1 MNGLPENLFDPAG
14 ATTRAQIVTILWR
27 MEGQPLVAVAEGF
40 NDVLDSDWYNNADH
54 WASANGITEGY
65 GDGIFAPNDVVT
77 REQMVTILWR
87 YAMYKGFDVSVGVET
102 NILSYGDAFDIAH
115 YAIPAMQWACGSG
128 LVTGIADENGGMIL
142 DPQGATT
149 RAQTATMLMR
159 FCVEIEK

>member
-1 MNGLPENLFDPAG
+1 MKKRFLSILLTLTMLLSLFPGMAVTVSAATTYNITPADSGESETPAG
-14 ATTRAQIVTILWR
+14 ETKAIVNLGADSFSVDENGKECTVCEHVLTT
-27 MEGQPLVAVAEGF
+27 
-40 NDVLDSDWYNNADH
+40 
-54 WASANGITEGY
+54 
-65 GDGIFAPNDVVT
+65 
-77 REQMVTILWR
+77 VTILWR

-115 YAIPAMQWACGSG
+115 YAIPAMQWACGAG

-149 RAQTATMLMR
+149 RAQIATVLMR